1 MFWQSLQISKSALRN
16 DEKCQKQDHP
26 EGHPKDFFPR
36 VYEISRLTD
45 DLDARPI
52 RIVQNSDCFVEPIHG
67 WICRRERACS
77 CIDPDTWQVKRYF
90 DHGQKLALALTIM
103 ARIDIM
109 AMTTCQGL
117 PKLGSGT

>member
-1 MFWQSLQISKSALRN
+1 MAGFA
-16 DEKCQKQDHP
+16 DENVP
-26 EGHPKDFFPR
+26 
-36 VYEISRLTD
+36 
-45 DLDARPI
+45 ARASTLI
-52 RIVQNSDCFVEPIHG
+52 RG
-67 WICRRERACS
+67 KL
-77 CIDPDTWQVKRYF
+77 KRYF